1 MHNVCYRMEGYAVP
15 PRPRFSREEIVDAAL
30 ELVSERG
37 VGALTSRELGAR
49 LGSSARPI
57 FTVFGSMEELEQE
70 VRRAAMRRF
79 NEFALSARDELPA
92 FKRLGMQTVRFALA
106 EPRLYQLL
114 FMVENE
120 RARSFDDV
128 FATLGDTATAAV
140 AMLEEE
146 YALSR
151 DEAMGLFKQMWIF
164 TFGIGALCAARVCRF
179 SEEEISDMLSRAF
192 RGATALA
199 RSRDIDKE
207 GKCSE

>member
-1 MHNVCYRMEGYAVP
+1 
-15 PRPRFSREEIVDAAL
+15 
-30 ELVSERG
+30 
-37 VGALTSRELGAR
+37 
-49 LGSSARPI
+49 
-57 FTVFGSMEELEQE
+57 
-70 VRRAAMRRF
+70 
-79 NEFALSARDELPA
+79 
-92 FKRLGMQTVRFALA
+92 MQTVRFALA

-120 RARSFDDV
+120 RARSFADV